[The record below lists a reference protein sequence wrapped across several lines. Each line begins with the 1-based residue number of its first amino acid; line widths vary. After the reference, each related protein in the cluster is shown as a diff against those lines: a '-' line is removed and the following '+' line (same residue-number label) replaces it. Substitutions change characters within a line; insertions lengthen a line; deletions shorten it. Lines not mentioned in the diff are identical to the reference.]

1 MRRTEPSKLFM
12 PLKII
17 LPALLFAFSGLYGQ
31 KTITVNGYI
40 MDALSGEKLIN
51 ANIYSRELMA
61 GTTTNVYGF
70 YSITIPANRKILLSF
85 TYVGYEN
92 QEAEILSDSS
102 FTLDISLTPS
112 KLLQE
117 VVISSSKERPLQD
130 NVQMSRVSI
139 PISQIRAMPALL
151 GEVDVLKALQLLP
164 GVQGGTEGS
173 AGLYV
178 RGGGPDQNLYLLDGV
193 PVYNV
198 NHLAGFFSTFNAD
211 AISNVDLYK
220 GGFPARFGG
229 RLSSVVDIRMKE
241 GNKTKFSGEGG
252 IGLLSAKLLLEGP
265 FKKGKGS
272 YIVSGRRTY
281 LDVLM
286 APLIKSAS
294 GGEEK
299 GGYFFYD
306 LNAKAN
312 YKISAQDHIYL
323 SGYFGKDKLHSR
335 SSNKSEGNSFS
346 NDLFW
351 GNLTGV
357 FRWNRIFTPK
367 IFGNLSA
374 SYSSYDFNT
383 ELISTDEKQDYTN
396 TSSLKLFSGIRDLSV
411 RYDLDY
417 LPNSRHTVR
426 SGISITHQTF
436 RPTTNSFQAKSGP
449 EEEATSVTVGEDI
462 IKGLTLD
469 AYAEDEVAISSRFK
483 VNTGLRLS
491 AFSVQNSFYT
501 GLQPR
506 LSARYM
512 LGQNYSL
519 KASYVNMQQF
529 INLLSFDGIGL
540 PTDLWVPV
548 TDRLKPQRSHQL
560 AVGLS
565 GTLKT
570 GYELSF
576 ETYYKDM
583 RNVIDYKDGSS
594 YMFSS
599 GGYEDNVEM
608 GRGLAYGGEAML
620 QKKEGRL
627 QGMVSYTLSWSKR
640 KYETI
645 NHGEWFFN
653 RFDRRHDLKIAAV
666 YRLSPR
672 VELSGA
678 WLYNTGAW
686 ATLPVTQ
693 YPGLPPAN
701 YPGNT
706 YRDAWHYYY
715 FGYND
720 YIPKRNNYRMDDYHR
735 LDLGLKVTRQKKR
748 HERSWAFGAYNLYG
762 RKNPFFFFPEQN
774 GPSESETQTL
784 RQFSLFGFPVPYVT
798 YTFKF

>member
-1 MRRTEPSKLFM
+1 
-12 PLKII
+12 
-17 LPALLFAFSGLYGQ
+17 
-31 KTITVNGYI
+31 

-51 ANIYSRELMA
+51 ANVYCPDLKR
-61 GTTTNVYGF
+61 GTTANVYGF
-70 YSITIPANRKILLSF
+70 YSLTVPANQAIRLSF
-85 TYVGYEN
+85 TYVGYESY
-92 QEAEILSDSS
+92 ETEIPADSNL
-102 FTLDISLTPS
+102 TLDIRLQPS
-112 KLLQE
+112 KILEE

-130 NVQMSRVSI
+130 HVQMSRVSI
-139 PISQIRAMPALL
+139 PVSQIKAMPALL

-272 YIVSGRRTY
+272 YIISGRRTY
-281 LDVLM
+281 LDALM
-286 APLIKSAS
+286 APLVKSAS
-294 GGEEK
+294 DGEEK

-312 YKISAQDHIYL
+312 YKISPRDHIYL

-335 SSNKSEGNSFS
+335 SMDKSEGDSFS

-357 FRWNRIFTPK
+357 FRWNRVFTPK

-383 ELISTDEKQDYTN
+383 ELTNIEGREGYSN
-396 TSSLKLFSGIRDLSV
+396 TSSLRLFSGIRDLAA

-417 LPNSRHTVR
+417 LPNSKHTIR
-426 SGISITHQTF
+426 MGLSTSYQTF
-436 RPTTNSFQAKSGP
+436 RPTTNSFQSQSGP
-449 EEEATSVTVGEDI
+449 EEETTDVTVGEDVI
-462 IKGLTLD
+462 NGLTLD
-469 AYAEDEVAISSRFK
+469 AYAEDEITVSSRLK
-483 VNTGLRLS
+483 VNAGLRLS
-491 AFSVQNSFYT
+491 AFHVQNSFYT

-512 LGQNYSL
+512 LGENYSL
-519 KASYVNMQQF
+519 KASYVSMQQF

-548 TDRLKPQRSHQL
+548 TDRLKPQRSRQVAL
-560 AVGLS
+560 GLS

-627 QGMVSYTLSWSKR
+627 QGMISYTLSWSKR

-645 NHGEWFFN
+645 NHGEWFYN

-678 WLYNTGAW
+678 WLYNSGAW

-706 YRDAWHYYY
+706 YMDAWHYYY

-720 YIPKRNNYRMDDYHR
+720 HIPKRNNYRMEDYHR
-735 LDLGLKVTRQKKR
+735 LDLGIKITKQKKK
-748 HERSWAFGAYNLYG
+748 HERSWAFGAYNVYG
-762 RKNPFFFFPEQN
+762 RKNPFFFFPEQIGYSN
-774 GPSESETQTL
+774 GQTRML
-784 RQFSLFGFPVPYVT
+784 RQFSLFGFPVPYAT

>member
-1 MRRTEPSKLFM
+1 MLVFPS
-12 PLKII
+12 
-17 LPALLFAFSGLYGQ
+17 LYGQ
-31 KTITVNGYI
+31 NSVTINGYI
-40 MDALSGEKLIN
+40 MDASTGEKLIN
-51 ANIYSRELMA
+51 ANIYCRELNI
-61 GTTTNVYGF
+61 GTSSNVYGF
-70 YSITIPANRKILLSF
+70 YSITVPAGQRMTLSF
-85 TYVGYEN
+85 TYVGYETRDT
-92 QEAEILSDSS
+92 LLFSDSS
-102 FTLDISLTPS
+102 LVLDIRLKPS
-112 KLLQE
+112 RVLNE
-117 VVISSSKERPLQD
+117 VIISSSKERPVQE
-130 NVQMSRVSI
+130 NVQMSMVSI
-139 PISQIRAMPALL
+139 PMQQIKSMPALL

-252 IGLLSAKLLLEGP
+252 IGLLSSKLLLEGP
-265 FKKGKGS
+265 FQKGKGS
-272 YIVSGRRTY
+272 YIISGRRTY
-281 LDVLM
+281 LDALM

-312 YKISAQDHIYL
+312 YKVSARDHIYL

-335 SSNKSEGNSFS
+335 STNKAEGERFS
-346 NDLFW
+346 NDLYW

-357 FRWNRIFTPK
+357 FRWNRIFSPK
-367 IFGNLSA
+367 VFGNLST
-374 SYSSYDFNT
+374 SYSEYDFNT
-383 ELISTDEKQDYTN
+383 ELAIDTKKEEHTN

-417 LPNSRHTVR
+417 LPNTRNTIRV
-426 SGISITHQTF
+426 GISATHQTF
-436 RPTTNSFQAKSGP
+436 RPTTNSYYAKEGT
-449 EEEATSVTVGEDI
+449 EEDI
-462 IKGLTLD
+462 TTVTTGQNVIRGLAFD
-469 AYAEDEVAISSRFK
+469 AYAEDEITVNSRLKANLGVRLSSFK
-483 VNTGLRLS
+483 VQG
-491 AFSVQNSFYT
+491 SFYT

-506 LSARYM
+506 VSARYL
-512 LGQNYSL
+512 LGENYSL
-519 KASYVNMQQF
+519 KASYVSMQQF

-548 TDRLKPQRSHQL
+548 TDRLKPQRSQQVAL
-560 AVGLS
+560 GLS
-565 GTLKT
+565 GSLRP

-594 YMFSS
+594 YMFNS
-599 GGYEDNVEM
+599 GSYEDHVEM
-608 GRGLAYGGEAML
+608 GRGLAYGAEAML

-627 QGMVSYTLSWSKR
+627 QGMLSYTLSWSKR

-645 NHGEWFFN
+645 NHGEWFYN
-653 RFDRRHDLKIAAV
+653 RFDRRHDLKVSAV

-672 VELSGA
+672 VELSGS

-693 YPGLPPAN
+693 YPGMPPAN
-701 YPGNT
+701 YPGGT
-706 YRDAWHYYY
+706 HMETWQYYY
-715 FGYND
+715 YGYNN
-720 YIPKRNNYRMDDYHR
+720 YIPNRNNYRLDDYHR
-735 LDLGLKVTRQKKR
+735 LDLGIKLTRQKKR
-748 HERSWAFGAYNLYG
+748 HERSWAFGAYNVYG
-762 RKNPFFFFPEQN
+762 RKNPFFLFPESRLSVNERQVV
-774 GPSESETQTL
+774 
-784 RQFSLFGFPVPYVT
+784 RQFSLFGFPVPYFT